1 MLYTGYIWSGYQVSL
16 RGFLVHLLHPLLLC
30 RAFAKVANIQIG
42 RRIAI
47 PGVQAATLG

>member
-1 MLYTGYIWSGYQVSL
+1 M
-16 RGFLVHLLHPLLLC
+16 
-30 RAFAKVANIQIG
+30 AFAKVTNIQIG

>member
-1 MLYTGYIWSGYQVSL
+1 M
-16 RGFLVHLLHPLLLC
+16 
-30 RAFAKVANIQIG
+30 AFAKVANIQIG